1 METSP
6 PLIRT
11 RLSAMMFL
19 EFFLWASWYVPIG
32 GYMGATLGF
41 TGSQIGWIYATTA
54 IGAMISPIFI
64 GFIADRLFATER
76 VLGVL
81 HLIGAA
87 CLFAASQ
94 QTEFVPMMSL
104 LVINALCFM
113 PTIALCN
120 SLAFRNID
128 DPDKFSLVA
137 VFGTIAWILSGLIVD
152 FLLGGAERPGF
163 FFLAGGA
170 GIAMGLYCFTLPH
183 TPPKK
188 AEAGGDVLGL
198 SALKLLGE
206 PSFLVFALCAFLI
219 SIPLS
224 FYFALGNLFLVESN
238 YPKPT
243 ALQTLSQVSEI
254 FVMLIMPLFIARIG
268 LKYVLVIGMAA
279 WAIRYVLF
287 ATLSFPL
294 VVGGLLVHG
303 FCYCFVFVAGFIYA
317 DRRAPKALS
326 ASAQSFLAFLTW
338 GVGMFIGTKLAGYTS
353 EAYTIAE
360 TGAHHWPS
368 IWYWPAGLA
377 AVVTLLFLIG
387 GRDVPKEQA
396 EKDVLGPET
405 AEQDAAM
412 DAM

>member
-1 METSP
+1 MEP
-6 PLIRT
+6 KHPMIRV
-11 RLSAMMFL
+11 RLSTMMFL

-32 GYMGATLGF
+32 GYMGKALGF
-41 TGSQIGWIYATTA
+41 TGPQIGWIYATTA

-64 GFIADRLFATER
+64 GFVADRLFATER

-81 HLIGAA
+81 HLVGAG

-94 QTEFVPMMSL
+94 QTEFIPMMAL
-104 LVINALCFM
+104 LVVNALCFM

-137 VFGTIAWILSGLIVD
+137 VFGTIAWILSGLTVD
-152 FLLGGAERPGF
+152 FVLGGAEQNGF
-163 FFLAGGA
+163 FFLAGGGA
-170 GIAMGLYCFTLPH
+170 VLMGLYCFTLPH

-198 SALKLLGE
+198 GALKLLGE

-224 FYFALGNLFLVESN
+224 FYFTLGNFFLVESE

-279 WAIRYVLF
+279 WALRYVFF
-287 ATLSFPL
+287 ATGNFPL
-294 VVGGLLVHG
+294 VVAGLLVHG

-317 DRRAPKALS
+317 DRRAPKELS

-353 EAYTIAE
+353 ELYTTAE
-360 TGAHHWPS
+360 GVHQWAP

-377 AVVTLLFLIG
+377 AVVTLLFLVG
-387 GRDVPKEQA
+387 GRDVQKVADDSAA
-396 EKDVLGPET
+396 EPPPVEPGPDT
-405 AEQDAAM
+405 VSA
-412 DAM
+412 